1 MNRRRFLTQ
10 TGAAGVSALR
20 SLKSATQGVS
30 IIVDRQSPI
39 TSAPPCVWA
48 IDELRAALD
57 KHGVAAKLYPRV
69 QEAPAGDRHIV
80 IAGGNSAYA
89 LEILRSANRSMPS
102 SAEALCL
109 VPGKLSGRSV
119 LLAGGSDERGLVY
132 AVLELADRVSYG
144 SPLEIRASVIEKPAN
159 VVRSCARCF
168 VSDVEDKS
176 WYYDRALWPEY
187 LTMLAANRFNRFNLT
202 FGIGYNSNRDVP
214 DSYLYFSYPFLLPV
228 PGYNV
233 TATGLADAER
243 DRNLETLKFIAKE
256 TVA

>member
-1 MNRRRFLTQ
+1 
-10 TGAAGVSALR
+10 
-20 SLKSATQGVS
+20 
-30 IIVDRQSPI
+30 
-39 TSAPPCVWA
+39 
-48 IDELRAALD
+48 
-57 KHGVAAKLYPRV
+57 VAAKLYPRV

-159 VVRSCARCF
+159 VVRSCAR
-168 VSDVEDKS
+168 
-176 WYYDRALWPEY
+176 
-187 LTMLAANRFNRFNLT
+187 
-202 FGIGYNSNRDVP
+202 
-214 DSYLYFSYPFLLPV
+214 
-228 PGYNV
+228 
-233 TATGLADAER
+233 
-243 DRNLETLKFIAKE
+243 
-256 TVA
+256 